1 MDHRLKLVKFL
12 IEQADHKETIPHI
25 FRRTLGMLYGAKG
38 PKSGQKLVDSKG
50 KRVKKDD
57 AKGAQFEHTIRLIKK
72 IQGLHLIHKNGGDL
86 GVWVDSFGDL
96 SGKKANFPGVDAF
109 SLETETPGEYKTVP
123 LEIKGPRGNVGKD
136 LTYTDLVDIDKAH
149 GHKTGLEIAST
160 AGRRFIISDNPESL
174 SNLVY
179 GARAALADDLRQKKK
194 GLGADKDYIPKFKEA
209 KHKTNVKVSEINAD
223 TKKRKSAM
231 DIVSKTFG
239 DFVMPLKSR
248 IFTIPKHIV
257 QDTIRTRGKIT
268 NLYGAPSKGTAII
281 QGKTTQDEVSAN
293 LGIDN
298 LEQLSLSKDHIDTLA
313 NYVDADTLD
322 DITDHLEKNGYIEK

>member
-194 GLGADKDYIPKFKEA
+194 VLEP
-209 KHKTNVKVSEINAD
+209 
-223 TKKRKSAM
+223 TK
-231 DIVSKTFG
+231 IIYQN
-239 DFVMPLKSR
+239 LKKLNIKQMLR
-248 IFTIPKHIV
+248 FLK
-257 QDTIRTRGKIT
+257 
-268 NLYGAPSKGTAII
+268 
-281 QGKTTQDEVSAN
+281 
-293 LGIDN
+293 
-298 LEQLSLSKDHIDTLA
+298 
-313 NYVDADTLD
+313 
-322 DITDHLEKNGYIEK
+322 